1 MLFNFCIFFV
11 NVLVISVRW
20 NETDSSPDVSQ
31 SPINMKESERVKG
44 QKVKSKVKGQKESRG
59 ALAREVMRRG
69 KERRKVVLFFPF
81 SCYPSCSLRR
91 SRFSREK
98 EDDNSGKWIHCLTN
112 AREQKKPAITS
123 LRPHSKMVNNPFFLI
138 KSNPVNTV
146 PNGPKKF
153 GVING
158 WPY

>member
-20 NETDSSPDVSQ
+20 NETNSSSDVSQ
-31 SPINMKESERVKG
+31 SPINMKESERAVKG
-44 QKVKSKVKGQKESRG
+44 STGTRSDAKEKRETEGGPFFSLFLLPLLLSSPFTLLAWKKKMTIQVSEYTVLPMLVSK
-59 ALAREVMRRG
+59 
-69 KERRKVVLFFPF
+69 
-81 SCYPSCSLRR
+81 
-91 SRFSREK
+91 
-98 EDDNSGKWIHCLTN
+98 
-112 AREQKKPAITS
+112 KKPAITS

-153 GVING
+153 GGING

>member
-1 MLFNFCIFFV
+1 MFSLFPCD
-11 NVLVISVRW
+11 
-20 NETDSSPDVSQ
+20 ETRLTRPQMFLSLLLIWRS
-31 SPINMKESERVKG
+31 
-44 QKVKSKVKGQKESRG
+44 QKESRVKKSSQKSRVRKSQG
-59 ALAREVMRRG
+59 EHWHEKWCEGEKRDGRWSFFSPFPVTPLALFAVHA
-69 KERRKVVLFFPF
+69 
-81 SCYPSCSLRR
+81 
-91 SRFSREK
+91 SRVKK

-153 GVING
+153 GGING

>member
-1 MLFNFCIFFV
+1 MFSLFPCD
-11 NVLVISVRW
+11 
-20 NETDSSPDVSQ
+20 ETRLTRPQMFLSLLLIWRS
-31 SPINMKESERVKG
+31 
-44 QKVKSKVKGQKESRG
+44 QKESRVKKSSQKS
-59 ALAREVMRRG
+59 RI
-69 KERRKVVLFFPF
+69 RKSQGEHWHEKWCEGEKRDGRWSFCFPF
-81 SCYPSCSLRR
+81 PVTPLALFAVHA
-91 SRFSREK
+91 SRVKK

-153 GVING
+153 GGING

>member
-1 MLFNFCIFFV
+1 MLFNFCIFSL
-11 NVLVISVRW
+11 NILVISVRW
-20 NETDSSPDVSQ
+20 NETVTRPQMFLSLLLIWRS
-31 SPINMKESERVKG
+31 
-44 QKVKSKVKGQKESRG
+44 QKERSRG

-81 SCYPSCSLRR
+81 PVTPLALFAVHA
-91 SRFSREK
+91 SRVKK
-98 EDDNSGKWIHCLTN
+98 EDDNSGKWIHCLTK

-123 LRPHSKMVNNPFFLI
+123 LRPHSKMVNNLFFLI
-138 KSNPVNTV
+138 KWNPVNTV

-153 GVING
+153 GGING

>member
-31 SPINMKESERVKG
+31 SPINMKESERAVKG
-44 QKVKSKVKGQKESRG
+44 STGTRSDAKGK
-59 ALAREVMRRG
+59 RETEG
-69 KERRKVVLFFPF
+69 GPFFPF

-146 PNGPKKF
+146 PNGPKKV
-153 GVING
+153 GGING

>member
-1 MLFNFCIFFV
+1 MLFNFCIFFL

-31 SPINMKESERVKG
+31 SPINMKESERAVKG
-44 QKVKSKVKGQKESRG
+44 STGTRSDAKEK
-59 ALAREVMRRG
+59 RET
-69 KERRKVVLFFPF
+69 KVVLFFPF
-81 SCYPSCSLRR
+81 PVTPLALFAVHA
-91 SRFSREK
+91 SRVKK
-98 EDDNSGKWIHCLTN
+98 EDDNLGKWIHCLTN

-153 GVING
+153 GGING

>member
-1 MLFNFCIFFV
+1 MLFNFCIFFL

-31 SPINMKESERVKG
+31 SPINMKELERVKG

-81 SCYPSCSLRR
+81 PVTPLALFAVHA
-91 SRFSREK
+91 SRVKK

-153 GVING
+153 GGING